1 MRKLGILTTALLAC
15 GDRTPPMP
23 RSPASPVAQEAVPT
37 PAAHHAAPGCPFVPL
52 PPLDTSDRPREG
64 VEGESRVE
72 KPERGDRCET
82 ADSNLA
88 RVEKAILASNLE
100 GKPAKSRPWDHKR
113 TPEFERLVERRL
125 ALKPAEQK
133 LIAQQGF
140 VVLARHEFDNYG
152 MAFHEIYQSQL
163 PVFVSIDAVLHA
175 IYAGNDSLI
184 ADLEDTKLRGDLAD
198 LLDRLS
204 CTLPQVAAD
213 YPADTARDLDLYLVV
228 AQALLRGIEP
238 ASMFGDPTVE
248 ADARAIVQQ
257 AVAADR
263 MDTQDGVMLF
273 GRRRVIDFTAY
284 TPRGHYAAN
293 EDRQRYFRAG
303 MWLSRI
309 EFNLV
314 SRSSR
319 SSQPG
324 TAPDPSETP
333 REDLA
338 ALALADLVDRTR
350 LGDEVARL
358 DIAWALLAGRRED
371 VSVAQLSELR
381 RAGKIEKLTD
391 PEAAAKLRAAIGDK
405 FKRTARL
412 HYMPE
417 GSIELPAIATLLG
430 PRVVPD
436 AAATRPLVSGEV
448 PDRTALSAA
457 DMAFA
462 LGHDRAKVYLAG
474 ELKRYPT
481 LDHQL
486 DVARQVMAA
495 TPRSDSDLYSA
506 WLTAVIALG
515 DKPSGAWPSFTR
527 TPAYADFRMSSALA
541 AFGHIK
547 HNYVLI
553 AGESYFEGGCNIPDG
568 YVEPAPGTYRMLI
581 DYAERGKRAMAV
593 LDADGALGGAAYF
606 TQLSQVLSV
615 LAEIQDTELGD
626 RPLTTDQRA
635 FLSMVA
641 EMQPGMTGA
650 PPSYTGWWFDMF
662 RHREVEGLAPAHYI
676 ASFFTGE
683 SIAYVGA
690 TAPRLGVFVVDTGGP
705 PRLMVGPVARTY
717 EYQGPIG
724 HRLDDAAGRALDETE
739 RKAPWAASYTA
750 PSPPEPKLY
759 LRWEPASDGKPIT
772 IETEAALG
780 SVTIEMYDHHR
791 TAIASLTR
799 NVKPGTTAFDLERP
813 RGREVEGLHLQ
824 VGGYDGW
831 FDLNPVVSAIWAKLG
846 GYQEKSEQGESQDD
860 GQQEAKDKVPSP

>member
-1 MRKLGILTTALLAC
+1 MRKLGILATTLLAC
-15 GDRTPPMP
+15 GDRTPPPP
-23 RSPASPVAQEAVPT
+23 RSPTSPVAHEAVPA
-37 PAAHHAAPGCPFVPL
+37 PAAHHAAPGCPLVPL
-52 PPLDTSDRPREG
+52 PPPDTSDRPREG
-64 VEGESRVE
+64 VEGEARVE
-72 KPERGDRCET
+72 KPEHGGRCET

-88 RVEKAILASNLE
+88 RVEQAILASDAR
-100 GKPAKSRPWDHKR
+100 GKPARSKPWDHQR
-113 TPEFERLVERRL
+113 TPEFARLVERRL

-133 LIAQQGF
+133 LLAQQGF
-140 VVLARHEFDNYG
+140 VVLARHEFPNYG

-184 ADLEDTKLRGDLAD
+184 ADLEDTKLRDELAD

-213 YPADTARDLDLYLVV
+213 YPADTARDLDLYLTV
-228 AQALLRGIEP
+228 AQALLRGTEP
-238 ASMFGDPTVE
+238 ASMFGDPAVE
-248 ADARAIVQQ
+248 SLAREIVKQ
-257 AVAADR
+257 AVAADE
-263 MDTQDGVMLF
+263 MDTQDSVMLF
-273 GRRRVIDFTAY
+273 GRHRVIDFTAY

-293 EDRQRYFRAG
+293 DDRQRYFRAG

-324 TAPDPSETP
+324 IVPDPSETP

-338 ALALADLVDRTR
+338 ALALADLIDRTR
-350 LGDEVARL
+350 LGDKVARL
-358 DIAWALLAGRRED
+358 DTAWALLAGRRED

-381 RAGKIEKLTD
+381 RAAKIEKLTD
-391 PEAAAKLRAAIGDK
+391 PDAAARLRAAIGDK

-417 GSIELPAIATLLG
+417 GSVELPAITTLLG

-457 DMAFA
+457 DMGYA
-462 LGHDRAKVYLAG
+462 LGHDRAKVYLAD
-474 ELKRYPT
+474 EIKRYPT
-481 LDHQL
+481 LEHQL
-486 DVARQVMAA
+486 DVARQVMTGA
-495 TPRSDSDLYSA
+495 PRSDTDLYSA
-506 WLTAVIALG
+506 WLEAVIALG

-527 TPAYADFRMSSALA
+527 TPAYVDFRMSSALA

-553 AGESYFEGGCNIPDG
+553 AGESYFEGGCTIPDG

-581 DYAERGKRAMAV
+581 DYAERGKKAMAV
-593 LDADGALGGAAYF
+593 LDADGELGGAAYF
-606 TQLSQVLSV
+606 AQLSQVLSV
-615 LAEIQDTELGD
+615 LAEIQATELAD
-626 RPLTTDQRA
+626 HPLTADQRA

-641 EMQPGMTGA
+641 EMEPGMTGA

-662 RHREVEGLAPAHYI
+662 RRREVEGLAPADYI

-717 EYQGPIG
+717 EYQGPVG
-724 HRLDDAAGRALDETE
+724 HRLDDAAGRALDDAE
-739 RKAPWAASYTA
+739 RRAPWAASYTV
-750 PSPPEPKLY
+750 PRPPEPRLS
-759 LRWEPASDGKPIT
+759 LRWEPEGNDKAIT
-772 IETEAALG
+772 LDTDATLG
-780 SVTIEMYDHHR
+780 PVTVEMYDHHR
-791 TAIASLTR
+791 TGIASLTR
-799 NVKPGTTAFDLERP
+799 DIKPGTTAFHLKRP
-813 RGREVEGLHLQ
+813 RGRQAEGLHLQ

-831 FDLNPVVSAIWAKLG
+831 FDLSPVAGGLWATLG
-846 GYQEKSEQGESQDD
+846 GYTEKQD
-860 GQQEAKDKVPSP
+860 EADTQDHAASP

>member
-1 MRKLGILTTALLAC
+1 MRKLGILATTLLAC
-15 GDRTPPMP
+15 GDRTPPPP
-23 RSPASPVAQEAVPT
+23 RSPASPVAQQAAPA
-37 PAAHHAAPGCPFVPL
+37 PAAHHAAPGCPLMPL
-52 PPLDTSDRPREG
+52 SPLDTSDRPREG
-64 VEGESRVE
+64 VEGEARVE
-72 KPERGDRCET
+72 KPEHGDRCET

-88 RVEKAILASNLE
+88 RVEKAILASDARS
-100 GKPAKSRPWDHKR
+100 KPAKSRPWDHQR
-113 TPEFERLVERRL
+113 TPEFARLVERRL
-125 ALKPAEQK
+125 ALKPAEQER
-133 LIAQQGF
+133 IAQQGF
-140 VVLARHEFDNYG
+140 VVLARHEFPNYG

-184 ADLEDTKLRGDLAD
+184 ADLEDTKLRGELAD

-213 YPADTARDLDLYLVV
+213 YPADTARDLDLYLAV
-228 AQALLRGIEP
+228 AQALLRGTEP
-238 ASMFGDPTVE
+238 ASMFGDPAVE
-248 ADARAIVQQ
+248 ALAREIVQQ
-257 AVAADR
+257 AVAADE
-263 MDTQDGVMLF
+263 MDTQGGVMLF
-273 GRRRVIDFTAY
+273 GRHRVIDFTAY

-324 TAPDPSETP
+324 TVPDPSETP

-338 ALALADLVDRTR
+338 ALALADLIDRTR
-350 LGDEVARL
+350 QGDAVTRL
-358 DIAWALLAGRRED
+358 DTAWALLAGRRED

-381 RAGKIEKLTD
+381 RAAKIEKLTD
-391 PEAAAKLRAAIGDK
+391 PDAAARLRAAIGDK

-417 GSIELPAIATLLG
+417 GSTELPAITTLLG

-457 DMAFA
+457 DMAYA
-462 LGHDRAKVYLAG
+462 LGHDRAKSYLAG
-474 ELKRYPT
+474 EIKRYPA

-486 DVARQVMAA
+486 DVARQVMAGA
-495 TPRSDSDLYSA
+495 PRSDTDLYSA
-506 WLTAVIALG
+506 WLGAVIALG
-515 DKPSGAWPSFTR
+515 DKPYGAWPSFTR
-527 TPAYADFRMSSALA
+527 TPAYADFRISSALA

-553 AGESYFEGGCNIPDG
+553 AGESYFEGGCTIPDG

-581 DYAERGKRAMAV
+581 DYAERGKKAMAV
-593 LDADGALGGAAYF
+593 LDAGGELGGAAYF
-606 TQLSQVLSV
+606 AQLSQVLSV
-615 LAEIQDTELGD
+615 LADIQATELAD
-626 RPLTTDQRA
+626 HPLTADQRA

-641 EMQPGMTGA
+641 EMTPGMTGA
-650 PPSYTGWWFDMF
+650 PPTYTGWWFDMF
-662 RHREVEGLAPAHYI
+662 RHREVEGLAPADYI

-717 EYQGPIG
+717 EYQGPVG
-724 HRLDDAAGRALDETE
+724 HRLDDAAGRALDDAE
-739 RKAPWAASYTA
+739 RKAPWTASYTA
-750 PSPPEPKLY
+750 PRPPEPRLS
-759 LRWEPASDGKPIT
+759 LRWEPGGDHKAIT
-772 IETEAALG
+772 LETDAALG
-780 SVTIEMYDHHR
+780 PVTVEMYDHHR
-791 TAIASLTR
+791 TGIASLTR
-799 NVKPGTTAFDLERP
+799 DIKPGTTAFDLKRP
-813 RGREVEGLHLQ
+813 RGRQVEGLHLHA
-824 VGGYDGW
+824 GGYDGW
-831 FDLNPVVSAIWAKLG
+831 FDLSPVAGGLWATLG
-846 GYQEKSEQGESQDD
+846 GYTETQNEKQDD
-860 GQQEAKDKVPSP
+860 ADTQDNTASP